1 MRRLILAVL
10 CAGGMLCNAGVA
22 APLTHWPVPDTVDQ
36 QVEHWQ
42 KHPLVHASVLGYSH
56 QGRPIH
62 LLSVGA
68 ETATH
73 DVFWMCGQHGDEPD
87 GVQACLVLMEQVLAL
102 SQEPVWQRR
111 WQETRWHMVPLA
123 NPDGRQHNTRKN
135 AAAVNLN
142 ANWTYGWFEPVNP
155 ALRQRLYAS
164 QGINYRGDAPF
175 SEPETQ
181 VLSQWIAAQS
191 PDLVIDYHTGVS
203 GFSQGMVLYPFTKD
217 AENTL
222 PVPVAAQFK
231 ALAERTAQ
239 QLQVP
244 DDTRDPVMAM
254 QTPEVLPYLQQAMSE
269 HVPAQY
275 LQQALAQLPPAMQSP
290 GSAIDWCWGAQGIP
304 ALGLEIS
311 LPIDVSDP
319 NALTRFQQVYAAGY
333 GAALLR
339 LLADQLD
346 TVSNLS
352 VNR

>member
-1 MRRLILAVL
+1 MHRLILVGLYIYLCWIPGGFAAVL
-10 CAGGMLCNAGVA
+10 
-22 APLTHWPVPDTVDQ
+22 TQWPTPESVDQ
-36 QVEHWQ
+36 KILQW
-42 KHPLVHASVLGYSH
+42 KAHPEVQSSVLGYSH

-62 LLSVGA
+62 LLSIGA
-68 ETATH
+68 EKAPH
-73 DVFWMCGQHGDEPD
+73 EVLWVCGQHGDEPD
-87 GVQACLVLMEQVLAL
+87 GVQACLSLIERVL
-102 SQEPVWQRR
+102 SGIQEPAWQQR
-111 WQETRWHMVPLA
+111 WPQTRWHVVPLL

-142 ANWTYGWFEPVNP
+142 ANWAYGWFEAVHP

-164 QGINYRGDAPF
+164 QGVNYRGDAPF

-181 VLSQWIAAQS
+181 ALSRWIAAQS
-191 PDLVIDYHTGVS
+191 PDLVVDYHTGVA

-222 PVPVAAQFK
+222 PAVQASAFK

-239 QLQVP
+239 QLYVP
-244 DDTRDPVMAM
+244 GDTRDPVMAL
-254 QTPEVLPYLQQAMSE
+254 QTPEVLPYLKQAMLK

-275 LQQALAQLPPAMQSP
+275 LQQALAQLPPSMQSP
-290 GSAIDWCWGAQGIP
+290 GSSIDWCWGAQGIP

-319 NALTRFQQVYAAGY
+319 NALKRFQQVYAAGY
-333 GAALLR
+333 GDALLR

-346 TVSNLS
+346 TVSSLQTL
-352 VNR
+352 